1 MRFEVVLEDKYYLS
15 DIVKSITLEDNLS
28 EISYRAEITLELVNN
43 LPGELAIGKNIRIS
57 GTPYGIGEMKPFL
70 AFGIIWSRETRKSG
84 AEELSLTIYDKSIY
98 LKSEDEYLFQA
109 GLTASDRLKRYLQDV
124 KLPVGEIKNT
134 GVKLSQ
140 KLYGAQSI
148 YSMITEDLKETVAK
162 GGDMYRVYMSPGG
175 IALRK
180 IGDNDKVFEFS
191 TDTQNVFELTQSIT
205 LENLVS
211 KVKVLGEAP
220 DDMKSPV
227 LAVITGD
234 TSFGIMQKIIQ
245 EDDIQ
250 NKSEAEQKA
259 RLMLNTLDE
268 TFTFTTI
275 CIPQLRAGDL
285 IKLNK
290 MELIAVEVRHEF
302 GQVGRTTIT
311 AGSKE
316 YVRRTY
322 YV

>member
-28 EISYRAEITLELVNN
+28 EISYRAEIILELLAN
-43 LPGELAIGKNIRIS
+43 LPRELAIGRNIRIS

-70 AFGIIWSRETRKSG
+70 AFGIIWSRETHKAG
-84 AEELSLTIYDKSIY
+84 AEELTLTIYDKSIY
-98 LKSEDEYLFQA
+98 LKSEEEYLFQA

-124 KLPVGEIKNT
+124 KLPVGDIKNT
-134 GVKLSQ
+134 GVKLAQ
-140 KLYGAQSI
+140 KLYRAQSI

-162 GGDMYRVYMSPGG
+162 GGDMYRVYMSPRG
-175 IALRK
+175 ISLRK

-211 KVKVLGEAP
+211 KVKILGEAV
-220 DDMKSPV
+220 DDAKSPIV
-227 LAVITGD
+227 AVITGD
-234 TSFGIMQKIIQ
+234 TSYGNMQRIIQ
-245 EDDIQ
+245 KDDNLNQ
-250 NKSEAEQKA
+250 SQAEEKA
-259 RLMLNTLDE
+259 RAMLNTLDE

-275 CIPQLRAGDL
+275 YIPQLRAGDL
-285 IKLNK
+285 IKLTK
-290 MELIAVEVRHEF
+290 MELIAVEVKHEF

-311 AGSKE
+311 AGSKD
-316 YVRRTY
+316 YVRKRY